1 MMKASHT
8 LRAASVTSIAAIAL
22 LLGACG
28 GGKGSD
34 AGAAPPG
41 ADSGQAQTASAG
53 SGAEGPDLSQ
63 LQQIVLGAI
72 NRDPT
77 RTEMKVTGRLVEF
90 NVKSAETQVYEGMG
104 ASTVVECAGIV
115 VFDGDV
121 EWNWQDTAA
130 KKAGEPAKFECRAE
144 YQNQGK
150 GWQLFGPLG
159 IYPL

>member
-77 RTEMKVTGRLVEF
+77 RTEMKVTGRPELADAVRLTRGPPIAWSGMAP
-90 NVKSAETQVYEGMG
+90 KSIVWA
-104 ASTVVECAGIV
+104 ALSTVSV
-115 VFDGDV
+115 
-121 EWNWQDTAA
+121 
-130 KKAGEPAKFECRAE
+130 PAT
-144 YQNQGK
+144 
-150 GWQLFGPLG
+150 
-159 IYPL
+159 